1 VLQGQSVIWIGNAD
15 GIWGDYGPIA
25 GGISVGNTTLS
36 CDHALI
42 RQGFSTIMGGTISRS
57 QPHFTPLE
65 EPMDRRYADPIRPDD
80 PASTDHRSV
89 TAILTDVLI
98 LGLVLLSMLTGVF
111 SWAFV
116 EADLFM

>member
-1 VLQGQSVIWIGNAD
+1 
-15 GIWGDYGPIA
+15 
-25 GGISVGNTTLS
+25 
-36 CDHALI
+36 
-42 RQGFSTIMGGTISRS
+42 M
-57 QPHFTPLE
+57 PLE
-65 EPMDRRYADPIRPDD
+65 DPMDRHYADPIHPD
-80 PASTDHRSV
+80 PASTDRRSV